1 MKKHKRPNESNDFRC
16 KHCRAMVSGQAIGTK
31 QRNHCPICL
40 YSLHVD
46 EKVGDRKSSCR
57 RPMMPIGLTM
67 KKDGEIMI
75 VSKCISCGKISANR
89 IAGDDKESAIL
100 ELLNFDVDV
109 ETEIQLRKAN
119 IPLIH
124 DKEEVETQLFG
135 KKTN

>member
-1 MKKHKRPNESNDFRC
+1 
-16 KHCRAMVSGQAIGTK
+16 
-31 QRNHCPICL
+31 
-40 YSLHVD
+40 
-46 EKVGDRKSSCR
+46 
-57 RPMMPIGLTM
+57 MMPIGLTM

-100 ELLNFDVDV
+100 ELLDFDVDV

-135 KKTN
+135 KK